1 MDKTYAERVGEYIR
15 LGNMSDLQGM
25 SELAFEITCTKQ
37 EAYEARKKT
46 EYNQEIARIT
56 YFKTWRGKQRKD
68 WKDYSDVQ
76 ADKLGKEQAMKE
88 FDYSLFECKY
98 RELAGLLDRLL
109 ERKIEV
115 QSINKQ
121 SKELLANSTKNG

>member
-1 MDKTYAERVGEYIR
+1 
-15 LGNMSDLQGM
+15 
-25 SELAFEITCTKQ
+25 
-37 EAYEARKKT
+37 
-46 EYNQEIARIT
+46 
-56 YFKTWRGKQRKD
+56 
-68 WKDYSDVQ
+68 
-76 ADKLGKEQAMKE
+76 MKE

-121 SKELLANSTKNG
+121 SKELLANSIK